1 MSTTMPPPGRA
12 YVVAHWKAGE
22 QTIPVQYNPTEL
34 AFDKKIQIAE
44 IPIPGLTGPLHQF
57 VRGQAETLTV
67 ELFFDTSD
75 KGMGA
80 QAVSVATETDK
91 IYSLARIEPE
101 GHAPP
106 TITFYWGN
114 GFPGSQLSA
123 KLDGGSRA
131 DGQRR
136 QSFTGVITN
145 IRQTFTL
152 WSVGGLPLRAKLTLT
167 IAEYKTLKEQLDE
180 LNLSSPDRTHAHL
193 LKVGDQLW
201 SVAQRYYGRA
211 GEWRRVAEA
220 NRIDDP
226 RRLTPGARL
235 AVPAISAGRPMR

>member
-1 MSTTMPPPGRA
+1 MTTAPPPGRA
-12 YVVAHWKAGE
+12 YIVAHWKAGE
-22 QTIPVQYNPTEL
+22 TTLPVQYNPTKLEFEKAL
-34 AFDKKIQIAE
+34 QFAE
-44 IPIPGLTGPLHQF
+44 IAIPGLTGPLHQF

-67 ELFFDTSD
+67 ELFCDTSD

-80 QAVSVATETDK
+80 QAVSVATETDR

-106 TITFYWGN
+106 TITFFWGA

-123 KLDGGSRA
+123 ELDGGTRV

-136 QSFTGVITN
+136 QSFTGVIKT
-145 IRQTFTL
+145 IRQSFTL
-152 WSVGGLPLRAKLTLT
+152 WSVGGVPLRATLTLT

-180 LNLSSPDRTHAHL
+180 LNLSSPDRTHGHVL
-193 LKVGDQLW
+193 SSSDQLW
-201 SVAQRYYGRA
+201 SIAQRYYSRP

-220 NRIDDP
+220 NGIGDP
-226 RRLTPGARL
+226 RRLTPGQRL
-235 AVPAISAGRPMR
+235 AVPAISAGRPPR